1 LIFKKS
7 DSYIWQFE
15 IKSYNQWMRLLSLFL
30 FGLIPALVLASPA
43 EEPENYS
50 IPILDSAQNL
60 FGRNVNTVANRLDL
74 FFADQ
79 RADDELARSR
89 LRIRQNYQVRER
101 ALLTDDFQV
110 SFNIRL
116 PHLEEKFKFE
126 LESSRKKRE
135 EKKKEAKAGETSDL
149 AQNELNKNWQFRA
162 DVGVN
167 ASIPPKVFSR
177 ARLRKNM
184 TSWKVIHRFV
194 EEVAWYSD
202 RDWEEQT
209 TLDSDL
215 SLAED
220 ILLRFRNT
228 SDWKITRK
236 DFKTSH
242 GPVILQRLS
251 DDGAVSYGV
260 NLSTIVD
267 ESWYVDN
274 YRISIT
280 YRRNLYKHWLYADLT
295 PGLDFPKFWSFR
307 RTPFIALQLE
317 ALFGGI

>member
-1 LIFKKS
+1 
-7 DSYIWQFE
+7 
-15 IKSYNQWMRLLSLFL
+15 MRLLSLLL

-43 EEPENYS
+43 EEPESNS

-101 ALLTDDFQV
+101 ALMTDDFQLR
-110 SFNIRL
+110 FNIRL

-126 LESSRKKRE
+126 FVSNKKKKE
-135 EKKKEAKAGETSDL
+135 EKKQEAKAGNTPDL
-149 AQNELNKNWQFRA
+149 AQSGLNKSWQFRA
-162 DVGVN
+162 DLGVN
-167 ASIPPKVFSR
+167 ASIPPTIFSR

-184 TSWKVIHRFV
+184 TSKSIIHRFV
-194 EEVAWYSD
+194 EEIIWYSD

-215 SLAED
+215 SINENV
-220 ILLRFRNT
+220 LLRFRNT

-236 DFKTSH
+236 AYKTSH

-251 DDGAVSYGV
+251 DNDALSYGT
-260 NLSTIVD
+260 NFSTIVD
-267 ESWYVDN
+267 DAWYVDN
-274 YRISIT
+274 YSISIT

-295 PGLDFPKFWSFR
+295 PGLDFPKIWSFR
-307 RTPFIALQLE
+307 RTPFVALQLE

>member
-1 LIFKKS
+1 
-7 DSYIWQFE
+7 
-15 IKSYNQWMRLLSLFL
+15 MRLLSLFL
-30 FGLIPALVLASPA
+30 FGLIPAFVLASPA
-43 EEPENYS
+43 EEPETRS

-89 LRIRQNYQVRER
+89 LRIRQTYEVRER
-101 ALLTDDFQV
+101 ALMSDDFQV
-110 SFNIRL
+110 RFNIRL
-116 PHLEEKFKFE
+116 PRLEEKFKFE
-126 LESSRKKRE
+126 LESSKKKRE
-135 EKKKEAKAGETSDL
+135 EKKKEAKAGNTPDL

-167 ASIPPKVFSR
+167 ASIPPKIFSR

-184 TSWKVIHRFV
+184 TSGDVIHRFV

-215 SLAED
+215 SLNED
-220 ILLRFRNT
+220 ALLRFRNT

-242 GPVILQRLS
+242 GPAILQRLS
-251 DDGAVSYGV
+251 DNDALSYGV

-274 YRISIT
+274 YRIGIT

-295 PGLDFPKFWSFR
+295 PGLDFPKIWSFR
-307 RTPFIALQLE
+307 RTPFINLQLE